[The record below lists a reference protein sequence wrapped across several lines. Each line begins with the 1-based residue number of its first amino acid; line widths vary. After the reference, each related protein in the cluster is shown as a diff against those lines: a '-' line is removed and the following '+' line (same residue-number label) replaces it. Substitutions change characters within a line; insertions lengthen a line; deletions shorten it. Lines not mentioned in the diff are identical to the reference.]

1 MGDQELALDDDGHVG
16 DMVDRCHEGNQRVK
30 QALVEGG
37 QGDRDNLE
45 SLGEGGHIREA
56 RTPEPR
62 ALHAPPLDVHK
73 EGPHCGTLGAHRY
86 EQAPHGEE
94 VLEGG
99 QWRRSKVELG

>member
-16 DMVDRCHEGNQRVK
+16 DMVDRYHEDNQRVK

-56 RTPEPR
+56 RTLEPPR
-62 ALHAPPLDVHK
+62 SDVDR
-73 EGPHCGTLGAHRY
+73 EGPRCGTLEAHRY